1 MLVTLNKRAI
11 LLGVENKLRVDEHT
25 TDSHGGNTKIFFRN
39 LAQHQKSAKLASLFC
54 FDKSIKINQ
63 FH

>member
-11 LLGVENKLRVDEHT
+11 LLGRENKLRVDEHT

-39 LAQHQKSAKLASLFC
+39 LAQHQKSAKLASLRIPYC
-54 FDKSIKINQ
+54 R
-63 FH
+63 

>member
-1 MLVTLNKRAI
+1 MNIQQT
-11 LLGVENKLRVDEHT
+11 HT
-25 TDSHGGNTKIFFRN
+25 VATRKSFLEIWRN
-39 LAQHQKSAKLASLFC
+39 IKKSAKLASLFC

>member
-1 MLVTLNKRAI
+1 MLVILNKRAI
-11 LLGVENKLRVDEHT
+11 LLGRENKLRVDEHT

>member
-11 LLGVENKLRVDEHT
+11 LLGRENKLRVDEHT

-39 LAQHQKSAKLASLFC
+39 LAQHQKSASLFC

>member
-11 LLGVENKLRVDEHT
+11 LLGRENKLRVDEHT

-39 LAQHQKSAKLASLFC
+39 LAQYQKSAKLDNNSL
-54 FDKSIKINQ
+54 SRVGAEYA
-63 FH
+63 